1 MGNGPM
7 SNDNAVDYFIDRH
20 VRDGRGGCVAFIDD
34 TRRVTYQA
42 LLERS
47 ALFAGALRRAGIRRE
62 ARVALIML
70 DAIEFPVAFWGAL
83 RAGVVPV
90 PVNTML
96 PPEQVRYILEDCRAE
111 AVLVSAPLL
120 EGLGA
125 MLGALAGL
133 VRVIVVGAAGRAD
146 GFDEFVAGAETFGEP
161 VGVSA
166 DEIGFFLYSSGSTSA
181 PKGVRHRHG
190 SLRATA
196 ETFGAQVLAVRP
208 DDVVFSAAKLFF
220 AYGLGNAMIF
230 PMAVGACAVLS
241 VERASA
247 AHVVAVMRRERPTLF
262 CGVPTLYAAMVHA
275 GLEAGAGSDRL
286 RVCTSAGEALPAH
299 IGAAWRAATGV
310 DILDGVGSTEM
321 LHIFLSNR
329 LGSVRYGHSG
339 VAVPGY
345 ALRLVDEAGAEIE
358 GPGLGELWVRGP
370 SMAEGYWNQTAKS
383 RATFIGEWMVT
394 GDKYTRDAEGIYTY
408 CGRSDDLFKV
418 SGIWVSPFEVET
430 ALGAHPAVLEA
441 AVIGTEDDDGLV
453 KPQAFVVLAEGFGGD
468 LAERERMV
476 AMLQEHVK
484 QTIGHWKYPRWVEI
498 VEALPKTAT
507 GKIQRYKLRKGWRG

>member
-1 MGNGPM
+1 M
-7 SNDNAVDYFIDRH
+7 SNDNAAAYFIDRH
-20 VRDGRGGCVAFIDD
+20 VRDGRGGRLAFIDD
-34 TRRVTYQA
+34 RRLVTYQE
-42 LLERS
+42 LS
-47 ALFAGALRRAGIRRE
+47 VQTALFAGALRRAGVRRE
-62 ARVALIML
+62 ARLALILL

-96 PPEQVRYILEDCRAE
+96 PAEQVRYILEDCRAE
-111 AVLVSAPLL
+111 AVVIAAPLF
-120 EGLGA
+120 EHFGA
-125 MLGALAGL
+125 MLHSLVGA
-133 VRVIVVGAAGRAD
+133 VRVITVGP
-146 GFDEFVAGAETFGEP
+146 AGAEAGIGFEAFIAGAEP
-161 VGVSA
+161 VAEPVAVSA

-196 ETFGAQVLAVRP
+196 DTFGAQVLAMQA

-220 AYGLGNAMIF
+220 AYGLGNAMTF

-241 VERASA
+241 AERASA
-247 AHVVAVMRRERPTLF
+247 AHVGVVMRRERPSVF

-275 GLEAGAGSDRL
+275 GLEPGAGSDRL
-286 RVCTSAGEALPAH
+286 RICTSAGEALPAH

-310 DILDGVGSTEM
+310 DIIDGVGSTEM

-329 LGSVRYGHSG
+329 PDTVRYGHSG
-339 VAVPGY
+339 IAVPGF
-345 ALRLVDEAGAEIE
+345 ALRLVDEDGAEID

-383 RATFIGEWMVT
+383 RATFIGAWMVT

-418 SGIWVSPFEVET
+418 SGIWVSPFEVEA

-441 AVIGTEDDDGLV
+441 AVIGAEDEDGLV
-453 KPQAFVVLAEGFGGD
+453 KPRAFVVLAEGV
-468 LAERERMV
+468 ERAGLV
-476 AMLQEHVK
+476 ALLQEHVK
-484 QTIGHWKYPRWVEI
+484 QTIGHWKYPRWIEI
-498 VEALPKTAT
+498 VEGLPKTAT
-507 GKIQRYKLRKGWRG
+507 GKIQRYKLRQGWVG